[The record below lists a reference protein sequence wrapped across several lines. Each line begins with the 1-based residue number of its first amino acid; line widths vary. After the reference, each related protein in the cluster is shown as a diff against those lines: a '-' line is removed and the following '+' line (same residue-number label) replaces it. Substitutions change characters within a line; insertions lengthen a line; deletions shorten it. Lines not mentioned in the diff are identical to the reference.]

1 MFRVLLTLPFRS
13 TRPNI
18 PSPRKTSPIQLAQ
31 VESDPSLLMDGCD
44 CNIVI
49 IVNRYRKVN
58 ISIQNENENEM
69 KFRNDGGS
77 GKGELTSKIV
87 LTRSN
92 ALIALTPEKTT
103 LVATSAFRSKSFGG

>member
-31 VESDPSLLMDGCD
+31 VESDPNLRMDGCD

-49 IVNRYRKVN
+49 IVDRYRKVN
-58 ISIQNENENEM
+58 ISIQNENEME
-69 KFRNDGGS
+69 FRNDGGQ
-77 GKGELTSKIV
+77 GELTSKIV

-103 LVATSAFRSKSFGG
+103 LVATRALRSKSFGG

>member
-1 MFRVLLTLPFRS
+1 MCLLTLPFRS

-18 PSPRKTSPIQLAQ
+18 PSPRKTSPIQLAH
-31 VESDPSLLMDGCD
+31 VESDPNLLMDGCD

-58 ISIQNENENEM
+58 ISIQNENEIQM
-69 KFRNDGGS
+69 KFRNNS

-103 LVATSAFRSKSFGG
+103 LVATNALRSRSFGG